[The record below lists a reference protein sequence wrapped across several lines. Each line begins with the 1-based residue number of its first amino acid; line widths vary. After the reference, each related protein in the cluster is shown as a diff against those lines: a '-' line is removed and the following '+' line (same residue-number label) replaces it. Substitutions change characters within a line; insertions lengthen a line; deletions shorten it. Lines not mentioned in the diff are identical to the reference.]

1 MTNNMTTTL
10 LNMQIGAQRR
20 MLGWLPE
27 IAARRDAR
35 LIVGMALAGSMLA
48 EPAGA
53 AAASVTPGAAATGS
67 NAACSSGGVLNIVK
81 LIDYATKALI
91 AVIGALCLL
100 RFAMAAWTMVSSNKA
115 GRGKKAMNDI
125 MWVGAGV
132 LVALLIFP
140 LRAGLVLIVK
150 TLFPPGTGGGTG
162 DPTACATGASG
173 GTGGLGAGAAP
184 VAGG

>member
-1 MTNNMTTTL
+1 MNNTL
-10 LNMQIGAQRR
+10 LNMQIGVQRR
-20 MLGWLPE
+20 MLSWLPE

-35 LIVGMALAGSMLA
+35 LIVTMALAGAMLA

-53 AAASVTPGAAATGS
+53 AAVTPARPGTGAAAGGTDPC
-67 NAACSSGGVLNIVK
+67 NSGGVTNIVK

-100 RFAMAAWTMVSSNKA
+100 RFAMAAWTMVASNKP
-115 GRGKKAMNDI
+115 GRGKKAMSDI

-140 LRAGLVLIVK
+140 LRAGLVLVVK
-150 TLFPPGTGGGTG
+150 TLFPAGTGGGTG
-162 DPTACATGASG
+162 DAAACATGASG
-173 GTGGLGAGAAP
+173 GTGTF
-184 VAGG
+184 